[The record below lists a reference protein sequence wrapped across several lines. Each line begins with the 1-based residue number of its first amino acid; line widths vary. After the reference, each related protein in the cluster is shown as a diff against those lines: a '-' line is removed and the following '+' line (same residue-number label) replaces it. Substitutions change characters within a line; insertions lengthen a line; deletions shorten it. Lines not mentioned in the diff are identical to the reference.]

1 MAKNETKVG
10 VKVTD
15 DGSLKETGRKAKQAG
30 KNLKGMTDQTHSAD
44 RAMKGIS
51 NQSSN
56 TTKNF
61 SKMSQGLTGGLVPA
75 YATLAANVFALS
87 AAFRFLQ
94 QAADFKILIEG
105 QKQYAAVT
113 GVAYQTLTKTIQDAT
128 DGQIRYQDA
137 AQAAAIGTAA
147 GLQADQLFRLGEAAK
162 LASIA
167 LGRDVTDSFNRLI
180 RGTTKAEPELLD
192 ELGIILRLD
201 TALEKYATQI
211 NKSKN
216 ELSQFE
222 KSQAIT
228 NDVLEQAES
237 KFGIIAELMDP
248 EVNKINQMAKSFDD
262 LQNSFKLFIAGPAS
276 ALATFFSENLL
287 AAAGALALIATPI
300 ISTII
305 PSFEEFEQKSVRAIS
320 RHNMKL
326 DEARAKAAAFAE
338 VTTRGQAQAAKGY
351 AKSLQQAQALSMGV
365 APGRAGSGLAAL
377 QGGGKLTGRQL
388 GNLRS
393 QLTREVGIFKNM
405 DAQIRA
411 NWKATLDAMAAEHK
425 VMVSKVAAGTK
436 KLQFNW
442 QATSAKIQVTW
453 EKAMLGIKRAQTA
466 VVSAANKAL
475 GAIGW
480 ISVGFLLID
489 ILKQA
494 GSFFGLYGDSAD
506 TARHEVQRLAD
517 VQSNLNDEIERMLK
531 ARKLMLEDENPA
543 IGMIAKTGGQMVASA
558 GMENLA
564 TFNTT
569 ITEQEAK
576 MAKMIKDGTAF
587 KITGDTISKTGA
599 FKAEESILNAALKG
613 RSDLADRMDAIS
625 ESDGM
630 GRLRGIGD
638 RIRAGIPVSKIQD
651 DFIATLITGT
661 NATKQLDASQEKFNK
676 TLNDGTIGRASAA
689 QQLNM
694 QLKERIKLLQEE
706 RASQAAQGTSSTQF
720 TGAEE
725 LAKLVRLQKAQQ
737 AFIDGQE
744 KLLARENELKS
755 QAQAFGSSIIGGTMA
770 GKRMSAKFKI
780 EQAEVSIGKKKLELN
795 KLIDQQSTSM
805 SQAEQEQFNIKKL
818 ALETEIALMTQSNEE
833 AKKAIDPLQQIGAA
847 AAVNIEQGL
856 SNAIVGVIDGTKS
869 MKEGFLDMAKA
880 VLQAI
885 AQIIA
890 KLIAMKAIESAAMAF
905 GFPIPFAR
913 GGIIPMAGGGIRP
926 KGYRGG
932 GIATEPTYLVG
943 EGKHN
948 EAIVPL
954 PDGRSIPVEMRGGVG
969 GSTIVNVNISGDGQT
984 TSNMTSNGG
993 QRAQDLGKAVSAA
1006 VQEEMLKQQR
1016 PGGLLSPIGGP
1027 S

>member
-30 KNLKGMTDQTHSAD
+30 KDLKGMTDQSHSAD
-44 RAMKGIS
+44 RAMKGVS
-51 NQSSN
+51 KQSSN

-94 QAADFKILIEG
+94 QAADYKILIEG

-113 GVAYQTLTKTIQDAT
+113 GVAYQTLTKTIQQAT

-201 TALEKYATQI
+201 TALERYATQL

-216 ELSQFE
+216 ELTQFE

-228 NDVLEQAES
+228 NDVLDQAEK

-276 ALATFFSENLL
+276 TLATFFSENLL

-305 PSFEEFEQKSVRAIS
+305 PSFEEFEQKSVRAIA
-320 RHNMKL
+320 RHNEKL
-326 DEARAKAAAFAE
+326 DQARAKAAAFAD
-338 VTTRGQAQAAKGY
+338 VTTKGQAAAAKGY
-351 AKSLQQAQALSMGV
+351 AKSLQGAQALSMDV
-365 APGRAGSGLAAL
+365 SPGRPGSGLAAL
-377 QGGGKLTGRQL
+377 QSGGKLTGRQL

-393 QLTREVGIFKNM
+393 QLTRRVGIFKEM
-405 DAQIRA
+405 DAKTYN
-411 NWKATLDAMAAEHK
+411 NWKMTMDKMAAEHK
-425 VMVSKVAAGTK
+425 KMVSKVAAGTQ
-436 KLQFNW
+436 KLRFNW
-442 QATSAKIQVTW
+442 QATSAKIQATW

-494 GSFFGLYGDSAD
+494 GSFFGLYGDEADSASS
-506 TARHEVQRLAD
+506 EVEKLAER
-517 VQSNLNDEIERMLK
+517 QSNLNDEIERMLK
-531 ARKLMLEDENPA
+531 ARKLMLEGEDPAFRVLTQQAGKMLQSADMLTLEAVNKADAQNAKDRAAELKKNPLA
-543 IGMIAKTGGQMVASA
+543 FTGG
-558 GMENLA
+558 GGLIDP
-564 TFNTT
+564 TK
-569 ITEQEAK
+569 EAK
-576 MAKMIKDGTAF
+576 RIMKEERLAAKLR
-587 KITGDTISKTGA
+587 
-599 FKAEESILNAALKG
+599 E
-613 RSDLADRMDAIS
+613 DLAVRMDAIAQ
-625 ESDGM
+625 EQGFGAM
-630 GRLRGIGD
+630 AGIGSL
-638 RIRAGIPVSKIQD
+638 IREGEALPADMKK
-651 DFIATLITGT
+651 FIGTVIEGSNAIT
-661 NATKQLDASQEKFNK
+661 QLDNSVDKYSK
-676 TLNDGTIGRASAA
+676 TLRDSLVGQASGTHK
-689 QQLNM
+689 LNM
-694 QLKERIKLLQEE
+694 AIKERLLLEQKARAAAVELGNPTEDSDRKIAALKKLTDQMNTYILGLESTTRRENQLKTKASGITQSLLGGTATGGRMSQKIK
-706 RASQAAQGTSSTQF
+706 
-720 TGAEE
+720 
-725 LAKLVRLQKAQQ
+725 
-737 AFIDGQE
+737 IDL
-744 KLLARENELKS
+744 KENE
-755 QAQAFGSSIIGGTMA
+755 IN
-770 GKRMSAKFKI
+770 
-780 EQAEVSIGKKKLELN
+780 KKKLELEHRLN
-795 KLIDQQSTSM
+795 TERSNM
-805 SQAEQEQFNIKKL
+805 SAAEKATFDDKNL
-818 ALETEIALMTQSNEE
+818 ALTHEIELLKNAKEE
-833 AKKAIDPLQQIGAA
+833 MQKQIDPLNQIGS
-847 AAVNIEQGL
+847 AAVLNIEQGL

-880 VLQAI
+880 VLAAI

-890 KLIAMKAIESAAMAF
+890 KLIAMKAIESAASAF
-905 GFPIPFAR
+905 GFGIPFAD
-913 GGIIPMAGGGIRP
+913 GGVIPMAMGGIKP
-926 KGYRGG
+926 KGYRSGG
-932 GIATEPTYLVG
+932 VVSQPTYLVG
-943 EGKHN
+943 EGKYN
-948 EAIVPL
+948 EAVVPL
-954 PDGRSIPVEMRGGVG
+954 PDGRSIPVEMRGGG
-969 GSTIVNVNISGDGQT
+969 GTANVTVNISGNGQT
-984 TSNMTSNGG
+984 TSSLEANGG
-993 QRAQDLGKAVSAA
+993 DRAAQLGRAVSAA
-1006 VQEEMLKQQR
+1006 VQEELHKQQR
-1016 PGGLLSPIGGP
+1016 PGGMLSPFGV
-1027 S
+1027 

>member
-15 DGSLKETGRKAKQAG
+15 DGSLKETGRKAKQTG
-30 KNLKGMTDQTHSAD
+30 KDLKGMTDQSHSAD
-44 RAMKGIS
+44 RAMKGVS
-51 NQSSN
+51 KQSSN

-94 QAADFKILIEG
+94 QAADYKILIEG

-201 TALEKYATQI
+201 TALEKYATSI
-211 NKSKN
+211 NKGKN

-228 NDVLEQAES
+228 NDVLEQAEE

-276 ALATFFSENLL
+276 TLATFFSENLL

-320 RHNMKL
+320 RHNEKL
-326 DEARAKAAAFAE
+326 DQARAKAAAFAD
-338 VTTRGQAQAAKGY
+338 VTTKGQAAAAKGY
-351 AKSLQQAQALSMGV
+351 AKSLQGAQALSLDV
-365 APGRAGSGLAAL
+365 SPGRPGSGLAAL
-377 QGGGKLTGRQL
+377 QSGGKLTGRQL

-393 QLTREVGIFKNM
+393 QLTRRVGIFKEM
-405 DAQIRA
+405 DAKTYN
-411 NWKATLDAMAAEHK
+411 NWKMTMDKMAMEHK
-425 VMVSKVAAGTK
+425 KMVSKVAAGTQR
-436 KLQFNW
+436 LRFNW
-442 QATSAKIQVTW
+442 QATSARIQATW

-494 GSFFGLYGDSAD
+494 GSFFGLYGDEAEE
-506 TARHEVQRLAD
+506 ARTEVQRLAE

-531 ARKLMLEDENPA
+531 ARKLMLEDDNPA
-543 IGMIAKTGGQMVASA
+543 VGLIAKTAGEMLISA
-558 GMENLA
+558 NIGSRS
-564 TFNTT
+564 TFNEDIKAMEKEQADYRKRAGLSHTRAMT
-569 ITEQEAK
+569 QVPYMRLEARKQEA
-576 MAKMIKDGTAF
+576 IQGRTAL
-587 KITGDTISKTGA
+587 
-599 FKAEESILNAALKG
+599 AERL
-613 RSDLADRMDAIS
+613 DQIS
-625 ESDGM
+625 ESEGM
-630 GRLRGIGD
+630 ELLRGIGT
-638 RIRAGIPVSKIQD
+638 RIGAGLDPTEAQQE
-651 DFIATLITGT
+651 FITTLITGT

-676 TLNDGTIGRASAA
+676 TLKDGTIVKASAEEK
-689 QQLNM
+689 LNM
-694 QLKERIKLLQEE
+694 QLRERINLLKQE
-706 RASQAAQGTSSTQF
+706 RAAQMAQGIPSTQF
-720 TGAEE
+720 TGTEE
-725 LAKLVRLQKAQQ
+725 LNRLTSLQEAQQ
-737 AFIDGQE
+737 TFIDGQAE
-744 KLLARENELKS
+744 LLDKENQLKS
-755 QAQAFGSSIIGGTMA
+755 KAQTYGSSILGGTMT
-770 GKRMSAKFKI
+770 GKRMSARFKI
-780 EQAEVSIGKKKLELN
+780 EQAEINIARKRLELN
-795 KLIDQQSTSM
+795 KMISQQSTSA
-805 SQAEQEQFNIKKL
+805 SAAEQATFNTKKL
-818 ALETEIALMTQSNEE
+818 ALEEEIALMTQANLE
-833 AKKAIDPLQQIGAA
+833 AKRAIDPLQEIGAA
-847 AAVNIEQGL
+847 AAINIEQGL

-880 VLQAI
+880 VLAAI

-890 KLIAMKAIESAAMAF
+890 KLIAMRAIEAAATAF
-905 GFPIPFAR
+905 GFVLPFAN
-913 GGIIPMAGGGIRP
+913 GGVIPMAMGGIKP
-926 KGYRGG
+926 KGYRSGG
-932 GIATEPTYLVG
+932 VVSEPTYLVG
-943 EGKHN
+943 EGKYN
-948 EAIVPL
+948 EAVVPL
-954 PDGRSIPVEMRGGVG
+954 PDGRSIPVEMRGGG
-969 GSTIVNVNISGDGQT
+969 GTANVTVNVMSDGQT
-984 TSNMTSNGG
+984 TQSMSANGG
-993 QRAQDLGKAVSAA
+993 DKAAQLGRAISVA
-1006 VQEEMLKQQR
+1006 VQEELHKQQR
-1016 PGGLLSPIGGP
+1016 PGGMLSPFGV